1 MEASHGHDLNANVII
16 AHHAVIRFFEGHKS
30 VEIVNTSWLM
40 NWMGLYKKWHDSCGS
55 EKKALCFG
63 AIAITVNRVF
73 GGGLC

>member
-1 MEASHGHDLNANVII
+1 
-16 AHHAVIRFFEGHKS
+16 
-30 VEIVNTSWLM
+30 
-40 NWMGLYKKWHDSCGS
+40 MGLYKKWHDSCGS